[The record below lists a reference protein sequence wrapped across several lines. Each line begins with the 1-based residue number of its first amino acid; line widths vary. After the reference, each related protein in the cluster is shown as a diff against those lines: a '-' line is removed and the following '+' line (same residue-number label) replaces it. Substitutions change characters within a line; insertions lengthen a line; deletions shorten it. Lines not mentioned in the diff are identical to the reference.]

1 MPPKGSRKSRAED
14 VSGEPTASE
23 TNTSS
28 KKSKASRKPK
38 KGNTLAAAP
47 LPEPMDWFEG
57 SGSGALFFALD
68 PTIDYDAVSMISR
81 ADFPS
86 LGACATVCK
95 LSQKMIV
102 NHPMWRQLYS
112 QISDAGLKGHR
123 PSLSNWGCKHFSR
136 GKLSYTSW
144 KFVLSRF
151 LSRALP
157 RSSPFPFFL
166 TRSLAPPHLWSFL
179 VLIHLIRFAICHPP

>member
-1 MPPKGSRKSRAED
+1 MATSRARN
-14 VSGEPTASE
+14 ARL
-23 TNTSS
+23 
-28 KKSKASRKPK
+28 SRKPK
-38 KGNTLAAAP
+38 KGSMLAAAP
-47 LPEPMDWFEG
+47 PPEPMDWFEG

-112 QISDAGLKGHR
+112 QISDAGLKGYR

-151 LSRALP
+151 LSRAPP
-157 RSSPFPFFL
+157 RSSPFPF
-166 TRSLAPPHLWSFL
+166 SL
-179 VLIHLIRFAICHPP
+179 VL

>member
-1 MPPKGSRKSRAED
+1 MPPKGSRKGKRRAED
-14 VSGEPTASE
+14 ASGEPTASE

-47 LPEPMDWFEG
+47 PPEPMDWFEG

-112 QISDAGLKGHR
+112 QISDTGLKGYR
-123 PSLSNWGCKHFSR
+123 ASPNNWDLEHFLR
-136 GKLSYTSW
+136 GTFTPGL
-144 KFVLSRF
+144 LG
-151 LSRALP
+151 
-157 RSSPFPFFL
+157 L
-166 TRSLAPPHLWSFL
+166 TT
-179 VLIHLIRFAICHPP
+179 